1 MNTMVLTH
9 GWYLALGL
17 LAIVWVAAT
26 LQRRGLA
33 FLARWWSDDLPL
45 VDSWNHLLTVGV
57 YLLHVGC
64 LLLALPYGGQ
74 ATNQTEVIELV
85 STKIGVVLLCL
96 AATLFLHLKAYWA
109 LHRSLAAATCTV
121 IEAQAVS

>member
-17 LAIVWVAAT
+17 AAIVWVAAT

-33 FLARWWSDDLPL
+33 FLVRWWEGELPL
-45 VDSWNHLLTVGV
+45 VASWNHLLTVGV

-74 ATNQTEVIELV
+74 AVNQTEVIELV

-109 LHRSLAAATCTV
+109 LHRALPAAKC
-121 IEAQAVS
+121 S

>member
-17 LAIVWVAAT
+17 AAIVWVAAT
-26 LQRRGLA
+26 LRRRGLT
-33 FLARWWSDDLPL
+33 FLARRWEGELPL
-45 VDSWNHLLTVGV
+45 VASWNHLLTVGV

-64 LLLALPYGGQ
+64 LLLALPYGGR
-74 ATNQTEVIELV
+74 ASNPIEVIELV

-96 AATLFLHLKAYWA
+96 AVTLFLHLKAYWT
-109 LHRSLAAATCTV
+109 LHRGLPVAKLSP
-121 IEAQAVS
+121 